1 IVQDINGISYEAFAY
16 VMNEKGDKTPDKR
29 YLDIINKGY
38 EDWGIIY

>member
-1 IVQDINGISYEAFAY
+1 
-16 VMNEKGDKTPDKR
+16 MKNEKGDKTPDKR